1 MAFALIIP
9 RIENTNKLV
18 FQRRD
23 GKAPTDPNLL
33 GLFGGSI
40 EANETPMDAAL
51 RELTEETSLRVSR
64 DDLVLAGDADMPT
77 AKGPAHAHVYVVA
90 VQDANFEVYEGGG
103 LEVFTKDE
111 ILARDDLAPAAR
123 HLLGLLF

>member
-9 RIENTNKLV
+9 KIENTNKLV

-33 GLFGGSI
+33 GLFGGSLEAGETPI
-40 EANETPMDAAL
+40 EAAF
-51 RELTEETSLRVSR
+51 RELTEETSLQVAQ
-64 DDLVLAGDADMPT
+64 DDLTLAGDADMPT
-77 AKGPAHAHVYVVA
+77 AKGPAHAHVYTVV
-90 VQDANFEVYEGGG
+90 VPDADFEVYEGEG

-111 ILARDDLAPAAR
+111 VLSRNDLAPAAR
-123 HLLGLLF
+123 HLLELVF

>member
-9 RIENTNKLV
+9 KVKNTDKFV

-23 GKAPTDPNLL
+23 GNAPTDPNLL

-40 EANETPMDAAL
+40 ENDETPLEAAL
-51 RELTEETSLRVSR
+51 RELTEETSLRVLQ
-64 DDLVLAGDADMPT
+64 DDLTLVGDADMPT
-77 AKGPAHAHVYVVA
+77 INGPAHAHVYAVVVPSA
-90 VQDANFEVYEGGG
+90 DFEVYEGEG
-103 LEVFTKDE
+103 LEVFTKSE
-111 ILARDDLAPAAR
+111 ALSRSDLAPAAR